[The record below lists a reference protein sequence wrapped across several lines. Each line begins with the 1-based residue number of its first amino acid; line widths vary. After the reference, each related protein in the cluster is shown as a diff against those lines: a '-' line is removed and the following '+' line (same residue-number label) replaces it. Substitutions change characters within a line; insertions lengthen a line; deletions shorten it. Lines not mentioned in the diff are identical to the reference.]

1 MSTEEPR
8 TESTPQRSEASP
20 EAVAAAKRFGAPMIV
35 RGILGVVFG
44 IVTVFWPRDAT
55 NPAQLRLPTDVV
67 DHLAIA
73 YLILFALVLVFEAV
87 RAPLTMRTAIYG
99 QAVITVPAIVF
110 LFLADQPAELRA
122 ALSIW
127 ALLHGALEFWS
138 YRQLRS
144 QPMASDF
151 LIAAGVHVLLGVILI
166 FGDGMEALSILGFTG
181 AATLIAGVIFIIG
194 GYSRL
199 SKARQLARR
208 TGRSDL
214 ADRPE
219 QIDTPTEATA
229 STSASDDA
237 KSAPASARVD
247 DESDIAD
254 TPVAETADTKTSDT
268 TAADPTATSSGSA
281 AGPSDD
287 EAPAGDETPAADSD
301 PSDIETSDD
310 ETPDETATKNEP

>member
-8 TESTPQRSEASP
+8 TESTPQRSESSA
-20 EAVAAAKRFGAPMIV
+20 EAVAAAKPFGAPMIV

-44 IVTVFWPRDAT
+44 IVTVFWPRDDT
-55 NPAQLRLPTDVV
+55 NPAQLSLPTDVV
-67 DHLAIA
+67 DHLAIG

-127 ALLHGALEFWS
+127 ALLHGGLEYWS

-166 FGDGMEALSILGFTG
+166 FGDGMEALSILGFSG

-208 TGRSDL
+208 EG
-214 ADRPE
+214 RPE
-219 QIDTPTEATA
+219 QIDTP
-229 STSASDDA
+229 
-237 KSAPASARVD
+237 
-247 DESDIAD
+247 
-254 TPVAETADTKTSDT
+254 AE
-268 TAADPTATSSGSA
+268 AADPTPAD
-281 AGPSDD
+281 SDAD
-287 EAPAGDETPAADSD
+287 DPALSAADSD
-301 PSDIETSDD
+301 GPAPSAEADESDAGSSAAKSGQSAESATEKPD
-310 ETPDETATKNEP
+310 ASDVTDASSEPAAPSTENPADETAPKNES

>member
-181 AATLIAGVIFIIG
+181 AATLIVGVIFIIG

-208 TGRSDL
+208 TDRSDL
-214 ADRPE
+214 ADNSEQADRPE
-219 QIDTPTEATA
+219 QIDTPAEAAAPTPA
-229 STSASDDA
+229 ADDSEA
-237 KSAPASARVD
+237 
-247 DESDIAD
+247 AD
-254 TPVAETADTKTSDT
+254 TPVA
-268 TAADPTATSSGSA
+268 P
-281 AGPSDD
+281 AGPS
-287 EAPAGDETPAADSD
+287 SD
-301 PSDIETSDD
+301 PTEIDPSDD